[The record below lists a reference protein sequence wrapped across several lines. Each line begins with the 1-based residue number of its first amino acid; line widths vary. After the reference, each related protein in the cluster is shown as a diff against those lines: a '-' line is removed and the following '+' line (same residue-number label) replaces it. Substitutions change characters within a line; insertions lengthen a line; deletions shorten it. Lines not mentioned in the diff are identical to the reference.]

1 MKKVSIKDVAQKAG
15 VSTALV
21 SYVINGRLQ
30 ERINEQTAQKIKD
43 AIKELNYRPNRIAQ
57 SLKLQKTFTIGLIVP
72 DIANPFSSAVARL
85 IEDEATKQEYSLLIA
100 SSDENIDKL
109 KSITELFINRQ
120 VDGLIIGAVENSKAY
135 IQELTDRNIP
145 LVLIDRYFSD
155 VDVCSVSID
164 NFAISGKAAQN
175 LLDQGRKN
183 VAVFSYKT
191 TLEHLNARVEGFEQT
206 IAQNKEARS
215 QAFYID
221 EKLLPMQM
229 SEAFD
234 HLFEN
239 NSHIDGLYFTT
250 NKLAVEGIKQLIQR
264 KIQVPEKVN
273 IVAFD
278 ETDAFD
284 LYTSPLYYIQQPL
297 QLLAETS
304 VDLLT
309 QQIDNNP
316 IAEKKVQFESTLIL
330 KKSIH

>member
-43 AIKELNYRPNRIAQ
+43 AIKELNYRPNKIAQ

-100 SSDENIDKL
+100 SSDENVDKL

-145 LVLIDRYFSD
+145 FVLIDRYFSD

-164 NFAISGKAAQN
+164 NFEISGKAAHN
-175 LLDQGRKN
+175 LLEQGRKN
-183 VAVFSYKT
+183 LAVFSYKT
-191 TLEHLNARVEGFEQT
+191 TLEHLNARVDGFEQM
-206 IAQNKEARS
+206 IEKANASS
-215 QAFYID
+215 QAFYIE
-221 EKLLPMQM
+221 EKQLATQM
-229 SEAFD
+229 KEAFD
-234 HLFEN
+234 HLFDN
-239 NSHIDGLYFTT
+239 NSPVDGLFFTS

-264 KIQVPEKVN
+264 KIQVPENVS

-309 QQIDNNP
+309 QQIDNNT

-330 KKSIH
+330 KNSIH